1 MVIKGKFHY
10 MYKTNDVYKDIA
22 EDVESRFD
30 TASYDEQISLSKNN
44 SKKLWM

>member
-10 MYKTNDVYKDIA
+10 MYKTNDAYKDIA
-22 EDVESRFD
+22 EDVESRSD
-30 TASYDEQISLSKNN
+30 TASYDEEMSLSKDN